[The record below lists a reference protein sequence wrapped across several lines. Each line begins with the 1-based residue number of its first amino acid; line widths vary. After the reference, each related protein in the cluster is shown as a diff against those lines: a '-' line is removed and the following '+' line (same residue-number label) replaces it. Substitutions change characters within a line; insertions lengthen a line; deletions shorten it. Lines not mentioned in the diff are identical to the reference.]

1 MLVTVAMNLFGQ
13 LRENRVVANDS
24 GEKRISNGINFFM
37 LHPKA
42 RGHPNLLQITTAS
55 TVPIFY
61 GDNLKNRHQNITTYN
76 KATPK
81 LTLEKCQK

>member
-42 RGHPNLLQITTAS
+42 KVHP
-55 TVPIFY
+55 
-61 GDNLKNRHQNITTYN
+61 
-76 KATPK
+76 
-81 LTLEKCQK
+81 